1 MHAEITGCVVVLVT
15 YSDDEKKTTGRAAGG
30 RARAAK
36 MTPEER
42 SESARRSALARH
54 EPVPEAICGSA
65 DNPLWI
71 GDVEIECYVL
81 EDETRV
87 ITQGSFLQAMGRSRT
102 VRKVSEGEVPP
113 ILQGQALQEFITPEV
128 LQRAKPIP
136 FRTPRGAKALG
147 YDANLLL
154 DVCEIFLAARTAKR
168 LPSNQLKTATQA
180 ELLVRGWSRVGLAA
194 LIDEAT
200 GYQQVRTR
208 DALAKILNDFVA
220 TEIQRYLT
228 TFPPEFYEEM
238 FRLKNVAPS
247 SSEANRRPQYFGKL
261 TNDIVYSRLAPGVLD
276 ELKRVQEKTPAG
288 NSKHKLYQ
296 RLTSSTGYPAL
307 REHLGSVV
315 TLMKL
320 SEDWDEFKSHLDR
333 MHPAWTADVPLDGL
347 TVPRQRG
354 PRPSRLRP
362 PQPE

>member
-1 MHAEITGCVVVLVT
+1 MDSAT
-15 YSDDEKKTTGRAAGG
+15 YSDDDQAQAKGRAAGG
-30 RARAAK
+30 HARAAR

-42 SESARRSALARH
+42 SEAARKSALARH
-54 EPVPEAICGSA
+54 APVPEAICGSA

-87 ITQGSFLQAMGRSRT
+87 ITQGSFLRAMGRSRT
-102 VRKVSEGEVPP
+102 VRRVSESAVPP

-128 LQRAKPIP
+128 LERARPIP
-136 FRTPRGAKALG
+136 FRTPRGARALG
-147 YDANLLL
+147 YDSNLLL
-154 DVCEIFLAARTAKR
+154 DVCEIFLAARKAKR
-168 LPSNQLKTATQA
+168 LPSNQHAIAAQA
-180 ELLVRGWSRVGLAA
+180 ELLIRGWSRVGLAA

-200 GYQQVRTR
+200 GYQDVRTR

-228 TFPPEFYEEM
+228 TFPPEFYNEM
-238 FRLKNVAPS
+238 FRLRNVAPS
-247 SSEANRRPQYFGKL
+247 SAEANRRPQYFGKL

-296 RLTSSTGYPAL
+296 RLTSNTGYPAL

-320 SEDWDEFKSHLDR
+320 SEDWDEFKRHIDR
-333 MHPAWTADVPLDGL
+333 MHPRWTADVQIDGL
-347 TVPRQRG
+347 EIPRSRG
-354 PRPSRLRP
+354 SRPSRLP
-362 PQPE
+362 KT

>member
-1 MHAEITGCVVVLVT
+1 MVSVA
-15 YSDDEKKTTGRAAGG
+15 YSDGDGEKPKGRAAGG
-30 RARAAK
+30 KARAAK

-54 EPVPEAICGSA
+54 EVVPEAICGSA

-81 EDETRV
+81 DDETRV
-87 ITQGSFLQAMGRSRT
+87 IVQGSFLRAMGRSRT
-102 VRKVSEGEVPP
+102 VRRTSEGEVPP
-113 ILQGQALQEFITPEV
+113 ILQGQALQPFITDEV
-128 LQRAKPIP
+128 LARAKPIP
-136 FRTPRGAKALG
+136 FRTPRGARALG

-154 DVCEIFLAARTAKR
+154 DVCEIFLAARDSGR
-168 LPSNQLKTATQA
+168 LPTNQKPIAAQA
-180 ELLVRGWSRVGLAA
+180 ELLIRGWSRVGLAA

-200 GYQQVRTR
+200 GYQEVRTR

-220 TEIQRYLT
+220 TEIQKYLT
-228 TFPPEFYEEM
+228 TFPPEFYSEM
-238 FRLKNVAPS
+238 FRLRGVAPS
-247 SSEANRRPQYFGKL
+247 SAEANRRPQYFGKL

-276 ELKRVQEKTPAG
+276 ELKRVQEKTPSG
-288 NSKHKLYQ
+288 NAKHKLYQ
-296 RLTSSTGYPAL
+296 RLTSNTGYPAL

-320 SEDWDEFKSHLDR
+320 SDDWDEFKSHLDR
-333 MHPAWTADVPLDGL
+333 MHPVWTADVQIDGL

-362 PQPE
+362 PGAE